1 MNSTVRYLRAVLRA
15 LAFCMVTVF
24 FYGMWL
30 NLVPFLLFLDK
41 ASYRWRSFNFR
52 NWARATAALLR
63 MRIAVE
69 GTQPQEPFFAVSNH
83 LSYLDV
89 VTLAS
94 QLDCVFIAKS
104 DVAGWPVLGLLC
116 RSMGTIFVNRNS
128 RKDVLR
134 VNALI
139 ETALDAGKGVLLFP
153 EGTST
158 AGVEV
163 LPFHSALLEPA
174 ARAGYPVSYA
184 TINYRTP
191 AGEPPANLSV
201 CWWGEMTFLSHLWR
215 LFQLAS
221 FDATVAFGSHS
232 IRADDR
238 KTLARELWHAVQ
250 QEFVP
255 SAKTED
261 LCKLVIH

>member
-1 MNSTVRYLRAVLRA
+1 VNSTLRYLRATLRG
-15 LAFCMVTVF
+15 LAFCLVTFF
-24 FYGMWL
+24 FYGLWL
-30 NLVPFLLFLDK
+30 SPTPFLLLLEK
-41 ASYRWRSFNFR
+41 VSYRWRSFNFR
-52 NWARATAALLR
+52 NWAKATSVLLR
-63 MRIAVE
+63 MRISVE
-69 GTQPQEPFFAVSNH
+69 GIQPEPPFLAVSNH

-139 ETALDAGKGVLLFP
+139 ETALAAGKGVLLFP

-191 AGEPPANLSV
+191 AEEPPASLSV
-201 CWWGEMTFLSHLWR
+201 CWWGEMTFLSHLCR
-215 LFQLAS
+215 LFQLTS
-221 FDATVAFGSHS
+221 FDATVKFGSHS

-238 KTLARELWHAVQ
+238 KMLASELWQAMQ
-250 QEFVP
+250 EEFVP
-255 SAKTED
+255 SAKTEEP
-261 LCKLVIH
+261 CKPVTH